1 MASATLRLPSPLLLI
16 VALLACDQRG
26 AQPVHKPSARSA
38 QPDTVWYR
46 EARVLDLTGDGRP
59 DSIILAANGRRSDSL
74 VIVLVLLVDGREAYR
89 LTWPSGDELV
99 DPQLPDTTQTS
110 VDAYVRRRLGQILRG
125 VRTEPLDTAS
135 LLELGDSAAL
145 RGLQPLPTQDVVFAY
160 GYESTLWLGWD
171 ARAKRFVELRYS
183 D

>member
-1 MASATLRLPSPLLLI
+1 MASATLRLPSPLVLV

-89 LTWPSGDELV
+89 LTWTSGHELV
-99 DPQLPDTTQTS
+99 DTQLPDTTQTS
-110 VDAYVRRRLGQILRG
+110 ADAYVRRRLRQILLG

-135 LLELGDSAAL
+135 LLELGDSSAL
-145 RGLQPLPTQDVVFAY
+145 RGLQPLPTRDVVFAY

>member
-1 MASATLRLPSPLLLI
+1 MASATLRLPSPLVLV

-74 VIVLVLLVDGREAYR
+74 VIVLVRSEERRVGNEWRTGWASYH
-89 LTWPSGDELV
+89 
-99 DPQLPDTTQTS
+99 
-110 VDAYVRRRLGQILRG
+110 VR
-125 VRTEPLDTAS
+125 
-135 LLELGDSAAL
+135 
-145 RGLQPLPTQDVVFAY
+145 
-160 GYESTLWLGWD
+160 
-171 ARAKRFVELRYS
+171 KR
-183 D
+183 

>member
-1 MASATLRLPSPLLLI
+1 MASATLRLPSPLVLV

-26 AQPVHKPSARSA
+26 AQPVHKPAARSA

-89 LTWPSGDELV
+89 LTWTSGQDRKS
-99 DPQLPDTTQTS
+99 T
-110 VDAYVRRRLGQILRG
+110 RLNSSHQIISY
-125 VRTEPLDTAS
+125 A
-135 LLELGDSAAL
+135 
-145 RGLQPLPTQDVVFAY
+145 VFC
-160 GYESTLWLGWD
+160 
-171 ARAKRFVELRYS
+171 
-183 D
+183 